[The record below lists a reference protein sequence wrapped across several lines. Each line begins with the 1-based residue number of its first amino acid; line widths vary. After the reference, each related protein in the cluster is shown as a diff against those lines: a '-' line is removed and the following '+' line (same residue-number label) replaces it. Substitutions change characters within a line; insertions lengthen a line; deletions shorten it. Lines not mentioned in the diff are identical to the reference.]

1 MDKKERDLENAWA
14 TNEGLLQGY
23 RSTFIGS
30 QSFLLAI
37 GVLLL
42 DKSLQMWM
50 MLVMALISGGIIVY
64 IWIPVVR
71 ARALI
76 VDYYKIQLDHDFS
89 NLKNFCENE
98 HIYIHNKKGRKLM
111 NKEAG
116 LESNW
121 RLTRIKV
128 DMLLPAIFFII
139 WVGLLITKC
148 QMN

>member
-1 MDKKERDLENAWA
+1 MEKKERDLENAWA

-42 DKSLQMWM
+42 DEKLQLWM
-50 MLVMALISGGIIVY
+50 MFVMALISIFIIVY
-64 IWIPVVR
+64 IWYFVVR

-76 VDYYKIQLDHDFS
+76 VDYYKIQLDNDFS
-89 NLKNFCENE
+89 KLPDYCENE
-98 HIYIHNKKGRKLM
+98 HIYIHNKKCRKAM
-111 NKEAG
+111 NKAAG
-116 LESNW
+116 LRTNW

-128 DMLLPAIFFII
+128 DMLLPIIFLFI
-139 WVGLLITKC
+139 WVGLLVTKWL
-148 QMN
+148 MN

>member
-1 MDKKERDLENAWA
+1 MEKKERDLENAWA

-42 DKSLQMWM
+42 DRSLQSWM
-50 MLVMALISGGIIVY
+50 MIVMALISVGIIVF

-76 VDYYKIQLDHDFS
+76 VDYYKIQLDQDFTNS
-89 NLKNFCENE
+89 PDFCGDED
-98 HIYIHNKKGRKLM
+98 IYIHDKDCRKVM
-111 NKEAG
+111 NLAAG
-116 LESNW
+116 LKTNW
-121 RLTRIKV
+121 RKTRIKV
-128 DMLLPAIFFII
+128 DMVLPAIFSLI
-139 WVGLLITKC
+139 WAGLLFTKLFL
-148 QMN
+148 N